1 MPVSLIVGIQW
12 GDEGKGK
19 IIDFLTEK
27 ADVVARFQGGNNAGH
42 TVEIGDKKFIL
53 HLVPSGIFRENTLCL
68 ICNGVVVDPIALMIE
83 MKELEKQGI
92 QFKNR
97 IQISTR
103 AHLVMSYHKLID
115 GLYEQRRKEGEKIG
129 TTKRGIGP
137 AYADKASRTGIR
149 ACDILDKTLLR
160 AKFAR
165 QFEYYNNIFESYSS
179 QTLSFEEEWEKLK
192 EAADYISPYIEDTVL
207 TINKAAKENKNVVLE
222 GAQGMWL
229 DVDYGT
235 YPFVTSSNTTAGGA
249 CTGSG
254 LSPKYINN
262 VVGIMKAYTTRVGEG
277 PFPTELNDSIGEYIR
292 SKGNEFGAS
301 TGRPRRCGWFDAVS
315 AKYSCMV
322 NGVDS
327 LAITKLDVLDELDE
341 IKVCTAY
348 EINGKISYDMPSIT
362 EKIAIAKPI
371 YETIPGW
378 KTKTSNISCWDKMP
392 SKTKEYI
399 QYISKLVGS
408 KASIISIGPRRDQT
422 FIL

>member
-1 MPVSLIVGIQW
+1 
-12 GDEGKGK
+12 
-19 IIDFLTEK
+19 
-27 ADVVARFQGGNNAGH
+27 
-42 TVEIGDKKFIL
+42 
-53 HLVPSGIFRENTLCL
+53 
-68 ICNGVVVDPIALMIE
+68 
-83 MKELEKQGI
+83 
-92 QFKNR
+92 
-97 IQISTR
+97 
-103 AHLVMSYHKLID
+103 
-115 GLYEQRRKEGEKIG
+115 
-129 TTKRGIGP
+129 
-137 AYADKASRTGIR
+137 
-149 ACDILDKTLLR
+149 
-160 AKFAR
+160 
-165 QFEYYNNIFESYSS
+165 
-179 QTLSFEEEWEKLK
+179 
-192 EAADYISPYIEDTVL
+192 
-207 TINKAAKENKNVVLE
+207 
-222 GAQGMWL
+222 
-229 DVDYGT
+229 
-235 YPFVTSSNTTAGGA
+235 
-249 CTGSG
+249 
-254 LSPKYINN
+254 
-262 VVGIMKAYTTRVGEG
+262 MKAYTTRVGEG